1 MPNVVTTLT
10 AHDHKELKKRAKAN
24 RRTLGSQLAFEA
36 FSSLGLTP
44 PTYLNEDSCEGVAK
58 PARKQKGGAK

>member
-44 PTYLNEDSCEGVAK
+44 PTYLNEDSCDGVDK
-58 PARKQKGGAK
+58 PSKKKGKA